1 MKTNLYCGLL
11 HREEPGGSLLQKL
24 LLSFFIIALLFASLP
39 VHQAL
44 AAPASDGTSTQDD
57 DYEERWE
64 NRIQRLRF
72 YNDFY
77 QRVRVYPA
85 DFDDLDELAVAHDL
99 LNQYGVALRGA
110 QAVAAAQ
117 TGFNQKGQVINSNQA
132 AQSLKDLGSYMY
144 TMKVLRNKLDDLEGK
159 YRLLPRGTVTT
170 TAQ

>member
-1 MKTNLYCGLL
+1 MNTNLYTGLL
-11 HREEPGGSLLQKL
+11 NREEPGGSLLQKL
-24 LLSFFIIALLFASLP
+24 LIASLILAILFGSLP

-57 DYEERWE
+57 DYEMRWE

-85 DFDDLDELAVAHDL
+85 DFKDPDELARAHDL

-110 QAVAAAQ
+110 QAVVAAQ
-117 TGFNQKGQVINSNQA
+117 AGFNQKGHVINSNQA

-144 TMKVLRNKLDDLEGK
+144 TMRVLKNKLGDLEGK

-170 TAQ
+170 AAQ